1 MEPMRRLSIRL
12 PDPAYEALA
21 ARAQA
26 GGEPLASTASGLLR
40 TILEDPDAK
49 PAKRLRAPRPES
61 RTRRPSHADGPPW
74 LPSEQDPGWAEQMWA
89 AILALHARY
98 PRALAKLEHDWY
110 EHPERAETLA
120 ALAVWRSSIDAAAED
135 PREELAFQNA
145 LQQLARAL
153 DQTQSLGR
161 PFSADAA
168 IPTEWENT

>member
-1 MEPMRRLSIRL
+1 MRRLSIRL
-12 PDPAYEALA
+12 PDPAYETLA
-21 ARAQA
+21 ERAQA

-40 TILEDPDAK
+40 TVLEDPDSK

-61 RTRRPSHADGPPW
+61 RTRRPAQADGPPW
-74 LPSEQDPGWAEQMWA
+74 LPSEQDPNWAKQMWA

-120 ALAVWRSSIDAAAED
+120 ALATWRANIDAAAED

-145 LQQLARAL
+145 LQQLARTL
-153 DQTQSLGR
+153 DQTQGLGR
-161 PFSADAA
+161 PFKQDAA
-168 IPTEWENT
+168 LLNPWDKASA